1 MKILAITTA
10 GKEFIYNYATARAV
24 SDRSAEKIAE
34 IVNAHKYLISGEKK
48 WHCYD
53 IDRYDRAYEYAL
65 VHKFKIR
72 KGIVSDC
79 VYGY

>member
-10 GKEFIYNYATARAV
+10 GKEFLYNPSTARAV
-24 SDRSAEKIAE
+24 SERSAEKIAE
-34 IVNAHKYLISGEKK
+34 IVNANKYLISGDKK
-48 WHCYD
+48 WHCYE
-53 IDRYDRAYEYAL
+53 IDRYDCAYDHAL